1 MIQTYD
7 PEHFAVQTAKD
18 QDYEAFYRQEIM
30 YRTMLSYPPVW
41 NLLLVQ
47 CQGEK
52 EDEVALAAEKMSQFL
67 KMQIAVIEKS
77 VMLVGPADAS
87 IAKISDVYRKVIYMK
102 TKEYGTL
109 VALKDKMEHVVK
121 DDGAFSNVSV
131 QYDFNPTS
139 GF

>member
-1 MIQTYD
+1 
-7 PEHFAVQTAKD
+7 
-18 QDYEAFYRQEIM
+18 
-30 YRTMLSYPPVW
+30 
-41 NLLLVQ
+41 
-47 CQGEK
+47 
-52 EDEVALAAEKMSQFL
+52 MSQFL

-131 QYDFNPTS
+131 QYDFNPTR